1 MTAAKTAS
9 NSNYNR
15 PGWFTRKV
23 MNPFLNLLVR
33 RGVSVWGARVLEHRG
48 RRSGQPHHTPVNLLT
63 IGTDEYLVAA
73 RGETEWVRN
82 VRAADGQLVLVLG
95 RRRQARTAVEVP
107 VADRVEIL
115 RSYLRRW
122 KFEVG
127 MFFDG
132 VGPDST
138 DAEFAAIA
146 AQHPVFVLHEA
157 IAASPI

>member
-33 RGVSVWGARVLEHRG
+33 RGVRVWGARVLEHRG